1 MFTIKLFLT
10 LPEHLISSL
19 ILVGFV
25 LFILS
30 KYMSSRFHIRVQAM
44 SISSLLSFLLRFIF
58 YYVICIFNI
67 YWYPTRFPNQIMFV
81 SLIVTRLVPLV
92 EQEVPIRPEH
102 LTLVVFGVSQS
113 LVSYVVCR
121 ILCF

>member
-30 KYMSSRFHIRVQAM
+30 KHMSSRFNIRVQAM
-44 SISSLLSFLLRFIF
+44 SISSLLSFLLGFIF

-67 YWYPTRFPNQIMFV
+67 YWYPTRFPNQMMFV
-81 SLIVTRLVPLV
+81 SLIVTQLVPLV

-102 LTLVVFGVSQS
+102 LMLVGFGVSQS
-113 LVSYVVCR
+113 LVSCVVCR